1 MRKKAC
7 YFLLRNAGEVMAD
20 DVKVDRKVRDG
31 LGTGVPNDPEA
42 VKRAL
47 FEVMSAPWVDVIVM
61 STALGVGRN
70 VGYGE
75 AKKGRFG
82 AFKVGGQYRV
92 PTAALREALRLPA
105 VPAEPARMVA

>member
-1 MRKKAC
+1 MTDQAR
-7 YFLLRNAGEVMAD
+7 
-20 DVKVDRKVRDG
+20 VDRKVRDG

-42 VKRAL
+42 VRRAL
-47 FEVMSAPWVDVIVM
+47 FEVMSSPWVDVIVM

-92 PTAALREALRLPA
+92 PTAPLREALHLPTA
-105 VPAEPARMVA
+105 STEHAKVAA

>member
-1 MRKKAC
+1 
-7 YFLLRNAGEVMAD
+7 MAD
-20 DVKVDRKVRDG
+20 HVKVDRKVRDG

-42 VKRAL
+42 VKQAIAK
-47 FEVMSAPWVDVIVM
+47 VMTAPWVDVVEM

-70 VGYGE
+70 VGYDE

-92 PTAALREALRLPA
+92 PTAALREALRLTPA
-105 VPAEPARMVA
+105 PVDQVAA